1 MRIARRGV
9 LGLGLAGLAGC
20 AAAPSIVESP
30 SPAESVPPSAAP
42 SSPSAAASP
51 SSEPASPSPSPSGP
65 APLPSRDDI
74 VARYS
79 DRAPEQWGLEIDG
92 VVLRSEAQPA
102 VVTLDACGGRN
113 GSGYDEALIQVLRR
127 LEVPAT
133 LFLNLRWIDANPG
146 IARELA
152 ADPLFELA
160 NHGTAHKPLSVSGAE
175 AYGIPG
181 TASVGEVFD
190 EVMGGHARL
199 TELTGAPPLWFR
211 SGTAHVDDVAVEIV
225 AELGQRV
232 VTSTSTPTPGPRSRL
247 LRCVSRWLR
256 LGPARSASATST
268 GPAPARPTAWRRRCP
283 ACSTAGSPS
292 PGCVMSSRWALD
304 RPGPTSLSQRL
315 QLLCYITSV

>member
-199 TELTGAPPLWFR
+199 TEQTGAPLLWFR

-225 AELGQRV
+225 GELGQRV
-232 VTSTSTPTPGPRSRL
+232 VNFDVNADAGATFTPAQVRQSMAAAGAGSICIGHFNRPGSGTADGMAEALPRL
-247 LRCVSRWLR
+247 LDGGLTFARLR
-256 LGPARSASATST
+256 DVLPMGA
-268 GPAPARPTAWRRRCP
+268 
-283 ACSTAGSPS
+283 
-292 PGCVMSSRWALD
+292 
-304 RPGPTSLSQRL
+304 
-315 QLLCYITSV
+315 

>member
-20 AAAPSIVESP
+20 AAAPSLSGSP
-30 SPAESVPPSAAP
+30 SAVESVPPSASP
-42 SSPSAAASP
+42 SSPRMTEAPSP
-51 SSEPASPSPSPSGP
+51 EPASPSPSASGP
-65 APLPSRDDI
+65 APLPTRDDI
-74 VARYS
+74 VARFD
-79 DRAPEQWGLEIDG
+79 DRTPTQWGLEVDG

-113 GSGYDEALIQVLRR
+113 GSGYDAALIAVLR
-127 LEVPAT
+127 LLKVPAT

-152 ADPLFELA
+152 DDPLFELA

-199 TELTGAPPLWFR
+199 TELTGVPPLWFR
-211 SGTAHVDDVAVEIV
+211 SGTAHVDDVAVEIA

-232 VTSTSTPTPGPRSRL
+232 VNFDVNADAGATFTPAQVRQSMAAAGAGSICIGHFNRPGSGTADGMAEVLPRL
-247 LRCVSRWLR
+247 LDGGLTFARLR
-256 LGPARSASATST
+256 DVLPAI
-268 GPAPARPTAWRRRCP
+268 G
-283 ACSTAGSPS
+283 
-292 PGCVMSSRWALD
+292 
-304 RPGPTSLSQRL
+304 
-315 QLLCYITSV
+315 

>member
-20 AAAPSIVESP
+20 AAAPSMVESP

-42 SSPSAAASP
+42 SPSASASP
-51 SSEPASPSPSPSGP
+51 SPEHTSPSPSPSGP
-65 APLPSRDDI
+65 PPLPSRDDI

-79 DRAPEQWGLEIDG
+79 DRTPAQWGLEVDG

-152 ADPLFELA
+152 DDPLFELA

-232 VTSTSTPTPGPRSRL
+232 VNFDVNADAGATFTPAQVRQSMAAAGAGSICIGHFNRPGSGTADGMAEALPRL
-247 LRCVSRWLR
+247 LDGGLTFARLR
-256 LGPARSASATST
+256 DILPMGA
-268 GPAPARPTAWRRRCP
+268 
-283 ACSTAGSPS
+283 
-292 PGCVMSSRWALD
+292 
-304 RPGPTSLSQRL
+304 
-315 QLLCYITSV
+315 

>member
-20 AAAPSIVESP
+20 AAAPSIMESP

-51 SSEPASPSPSPSGP
+51 SPEPTSPSPSPGP
-65 APLPSRDDI
+65 AALPSRDEI
-74 VARYS
+74 VARHGGRTPS
-79 DRAPEQWGLEIDG
+79 QWGLEVDG
-92 VVLRSEAQPA
+92 VVLRSEAPPA

-146 IARELA
+146 ITRELA

-160 NHGTAHKPLSVSGAE
+160 NHGAAHKPLSMNGAE

-181 TASVGEVFD
+181 TASAGEVFD

-199 TELTGAPPLWFR
+199 TELTGARPLWFR

-232 VTSTSTPTPGPRSRL
+232 VNFDVNADAGATFTPAKVRQAMAAAGAGSICIGHFNRPGSGTADGMAEALPRL
-247 LRCVSRWLR
+247 LDGGLIFARLR
-256 LGPARSASATST
+256 DVFTT
-268 GPAPARPTAWRRRCP
+268 G
-283 ACSTAGSPS
+283 S
-292 PGCVMSSRWALD
+292 
-304 RPGPTSLSQRL
+304 
-315 QLLCYITSV
+315 

>member
-1 MRIARRGV
+1 M
-9 LGLGLAGLAGC
+9 
-20 AAAPSIVESP
+20 
-30 SPAESVPPSAAP
+30 
-42 SSPSAAASP
+42 
-51 SSEPASPSPSPSGP
+51 
-65 APLPSRDDI
+65 
-74 VARYS
+74 
-79 DRAPEQWGLEIDG
+79 
-92 VVLRSEAQPA
+92 VLRSEAQPA

-113 GSGYDEALIQVLRR
+113 GSGYDEALIEVLRR
-127 LEVPAT
+127 LAVPAT

-152 ADPLFELA
+152 DDPLFELA

-199 TELTGAPPLWFR
+199 IELTGAPPLWFR

-232 VTSTSTPTPGPRSRL
+232 VNFDVNADAGATFTPAQVRQSMAPPGR
-247 LRCVSRWLR
+247 V
-256 LGPARSASATST
+256 RSASGTST
-268 GPAPARPTAWRRRCP
+268 GRAPARPTAWPRRCR

-292 PGCVMSSRWALD
+292 PGCATSSRPSAD
-304 RPGPTSLSQRL
+304 VTRVAVRGP
-315 QLLCYITSV
+315 LCSAVRCGCRTGCWPAHARRS

>member
-1 MRIARRGV
+1 M
-9 LGLGLAGLAGC
+9 LGIGLAGLAGC
-20 AAAPSIVESP
+20 AAAPSIAESP

-51 SSEPASPSPSPSGP
+51 SPEPSPSPSPGP
-65 APLPSRDDI
+65 AAQPTRDDI
-74 VARYS
+74 VARYG
-79 DRAPEQWGLEIDG
+79 DRTPAQGGLEVDG
-92 VVLRSEAQPA
+92 GVLRREGQPA

-127 LEVPAT
+127 REVPAT

-152 ADPLFELA
+152 DDPLFELA

-232 VTSTSTPTPGPRSRL
+232 VNFDVNADAGATFTPAQVRQSMGVAEAGSICIGHFNRPGSGTSDGMAEALPRLLDRGLTFSRL
-247 LRCVSRWLR
+247 RDVL
-256 LGPARSASATST
+256 TT
-268 GPAPARPTAWRRRCP
+268 G
-283 ACSTAGSPS
+283 
-292 PGCVMSSRWALD
+292 
-304 RPGPTSLSQRL
+304 
-315 QLLCYITSV
+315 Y